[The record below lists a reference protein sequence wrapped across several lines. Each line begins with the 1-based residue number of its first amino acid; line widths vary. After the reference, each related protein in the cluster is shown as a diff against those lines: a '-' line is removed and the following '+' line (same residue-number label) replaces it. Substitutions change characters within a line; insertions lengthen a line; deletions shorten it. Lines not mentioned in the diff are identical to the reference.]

1 MKKNLFLAAIGILLL
16 VWGCNNNCKCN
27 CKCSGCECSK
37 DTSAAAALDFEV
49 IDKAQVDLK
58 DFAVDKDGY
67 ITLFDGQ
74 TLKGWRGYGMD
85 EPPTSWDVQDGAIHL
100 KGSGT
105 GEAQVEGAKLIS
117 EAKSQG
123 VSQSSAIRWNN
134 QWIEQGLIN
143 KENHGY
149 YRKVA

>member
-1 MKKNLFLAAIGILLL
+1 MKKILFPAAIGILLL
-16 VWGCNNNCKCN
+16 AWGCNNNCKCN
-27 CKCSGCECSK
+27 CNCSGCCCSK

-49 IDKAQVDLK
+49 VDKAQVDLT
-58 DFAVDKDGY
+58 DYAVDKDGY

-105 GEAQVEGAKLIS
+105 GEA
-117 EAKSQG
+117 
-123 VSQSSAIRWNN
+123 
-134 QWIEQGLIN
+134 
-143 KENHGY
+143 
-149 YRKVA
+149 